1 MKAKKLSQNDLGTMK
16 RLLPFIGRRIAPKP
30 KFFLIPSIFHLFLS
44 FFYFPLKN
52 LFSAY
57 TPSTRTPRTRKMPA
71 IPAQSIERVTGRSA
85 IDMG

>member
-1 MKAKKLSQNDLGTMK
+1 MMGFFDKLE
-16 RLLPFIGRRIAPKP
+16 LLHSEK
-30 KFFLIPSIFHLFLS
+30 L
-44 FFYFPLKN
+44 FYFPLKN

-85 IDMG
+85 VDMG